1 MQGIGTNQES
11 LKDTGSD
18 PGVSRELA
26 VTLRVSK
33 MSEAIPRVLKKPAA
47 ILKNLKKSKMIP
59 RASRRRK

>member
-1 MQGIGTNQES
+1 MQDIGIKQES

-26 VTLRVSK
+26 VTLRVLK

-47 ILKNLKKSKMIP
+47 ILKNLKKPKMIP
-59 RASRRRK
+59 RASKK